1 MEDPKLPFIDNKKT
15 LIQNASYIKK
25 QDAYIEVLENRV
37 RLLRLLLEETRRPS
51 KTRTIEVREEKP
63 IKIKHAL
70 PWFD

>member
-37 RLLRLLLEETRRPS
+37 RLLRLLLEERRQ
-51 KTRTIEVREEKP
+51 EEKP